1 MQQRTALEQDVID
14 YVNTVQE
21 IFEKQ
26 LELQKELRE
35 LFDLIAERYLLPS
48 QDLNISEFGVN
59 TNAIGYFAS
68 GDIRF
73 ASSGSRA
80 GPGPS
85 L

>member
-35 LFDLIAERYLLPS
+35 LFELIVERYLLPN

-59 TNAIGYFAS
+59 TNAIVCFAND
-68 GDIRF
+68 DIRF
-73 ASSGSRA
+73 ASSGSRT

>member
-14 YVNTVQE
+14 YVNTVQD

-35 LFDLIAERYLLPS
+35 LFELIRERYLLLS

-59 TNAIGYFAS
+59 TNAIGYFAN
-68 GDIRF
+68 GDIKF
-73 ASSGSRA
+73 ASRGSRA

>member
-35 LFDLIAERYLLPS
+35 LFELITERYLLSS

-59 TNAIGYFAS
+59 TNAIDYFAND
-68 GDIRF
+68 DIRF